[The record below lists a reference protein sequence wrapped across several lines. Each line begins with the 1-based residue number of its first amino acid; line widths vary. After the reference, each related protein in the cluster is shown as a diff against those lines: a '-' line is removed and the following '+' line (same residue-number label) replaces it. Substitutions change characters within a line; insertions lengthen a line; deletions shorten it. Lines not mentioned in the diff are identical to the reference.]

1 MNQVGNKPERHIS
14 LPAMVKGQ
22 KGLVKTKCIVD
33 TGNTLNGSCAI
44 NSEFHRKLGI
54 GFQKIQKKSIGTA
67 KKAAQL
73 TLLGISNPIEVK
85 FEGISTKFL
94 VSPRVIEDLH
104 ADLNLSNLFLKKV
117 GAKMDFSMERTILQ
131 IGDEKTELIQQM
143 QPRKKEKRESR
154 SEDKKPKKRK
164 REKSSGLIHL
174 VTAQADVKCKPNS
187 LTFVPI
193 RRQRG
198 MIRVQTLDEDDT
210 CQPIGALY
218 RNTDKI
224 AILNLGETSRKIYKG
239 NCICQMQYVKRNDEA
254 EARDERVEN
263 IRTETDIDPG
273 SPEEENKIQVLW
285 EQLKLDENKLLAE
298 RPDVREKVFQILR
311 KHWKVFSSEARLIGE
326 TDLIE
331 FEIELEPGTKPHR
344 GKVRPLNPTMK
355 KSLKDQLDLWVKEG
369 VAEECFSP
377 WASPMVPVAK
387 PCGGTRWC
395 VDYRRLNT
403 STVADSYPLPN
414 ISENIDRLAGGK
426 IFSTL
431 DASQA
436 YHTIPVTEGSKKALA
451 FITPFGLYTF
461 ARMPFGARNAGAT
474 YSRFVQLCLDKLRSQ
489 YTMAYL
495 DDIIMF
501 TPTLD
506 LHVEELERVL
516 AMHEQAGIKLNA
528 RKTHLFKE
536 EVDYLGF
543 RIYKDGVKMKESYI
557 EKILQWPSP
566 KSTKEMRS
574 FLGFCGYYRSFIRG
588 YSRLTNEMNAQRSS
602 KKFEW
607 TEQMEKNFKKLK
619 KKFQAM
625 PIRSFPRFDIED
637 PFQMTT
643 DWSRDNVSAILSQ
656 VQDGQERLIAVFGR
670 KTTKGERNYAP
681 WKGELSAMIY
691 GIRKAEHIL
700 RYRPF
705 IANTDASALV
715 HLRRLKALTGILAR
729 WMQELQTYNF
739 TVKHKPGVE
748 NANADGVSRSSH
760 MPEEEPE
767 DWDEGIVADIH
778 EEVNRDLDREVIVNA
793 QKEDPELAQVRR
805 WLTEG
810 KPSHE
815 EAKDLSES
823 LKTYAQQ
830 EIKEEA
836 DGMLVRRVVLN
847 KSTSHVSNVILV
859 PEKFKDAVYYWSHQH
874 TSAGHFS
881 AQPTIMRAKT
891 KWYYP
896 GMFSEL
902 KRKIRSCSA
911 CLAKARVND
920 KDCAYKPRKSGFPGE
935 RLNIDLVGP
944 LPVSPSGCKYILTIE
959 DAFSRF
965 VQAIPIKTKEAKH
978 VADALIERHIC
989 TFGCPLEILSD
1000 QGGEFVNRTW
1010 EELCKRLEIKKKV
1023 TVPYNQ
1029 RSNPVE
1035 RFHRTLN
1042 QILRTFM
1049 DRDDPGWERYLPMSC
1064 LAYNSKCHSATGQ
1077 TPFLV
1082 WMGREA
1088 RLPLDI
1094 IVPTPHQQYETVE
1107 QHTEDVLRRF
1117 QLMYSQVKE
1126 HNEAVFRRNARL
1138 HTGNLHDYKVD
1149 DRVFYY
1155 TGRRI
1160 RGKPLKITFGWLGP
1174 YKVTKKVSDVI
1185 FVLTPADREGD
1196 EVNVHVTRMR
1206 PYFGP
1211 RETGRAIFPGVT
1223 DLEDLGDELAE
1234 ELTSPVVWVRPTD
1247 EFHNVPVK
1255 WGVPAEMIRDLPKK
1269 KVTKDAAQQSE
1280 PVAGAKR
1287 KVHTN
1292 TSASKR
1298 DRSESPTRPARR
1310 NWPQPGRSGTHEPAE
1325 KRDRSEEIDPRPS
1338 RRDGPQPGRS
1348 GTKEPATKR
1357 DRSSSS
1363 SDNEGPV
1370 RNSTGP
1376 ARNRPR
1382 LSQGDKRK
1390 AEETQVSL
1398 KKKLTKLLSE
1408 TESSSSKTSST
1419 SDEESVEAVM
1429 NTEEKHELQ
1438 IRSAQKTTIP
1448 AHGVEH
1454 VKLKTA
1460 EAVPAD
1466 CWLLVF
1472 SRPNLARK
1480 GIKVDAMVRQKE
1492 GEMTAT
1498 VRNEGDREI
1507 RIEKGQRLAQGVLV
1521 PVCGPSTVAGRVAGA
1536 TSLN

>member
-1 MNQVGNKPERHIS
+1 
-14 LPAMVKGQ
+14 
-22 KGLVKTKCIVD
+22 
-33 TGNTLNGSCAI
+33 
-44 NSEFHRKLGI
+44 
-54 GFQKIQKKSIGTA
+54 
-67 KKAAQL
+67 
-73 TLLGISNPIEVK
+73 
-85 FEGISTKFL
+85 
-94 VSPRVIEDLH
+94 
-104 ADLNLSNLFLKKV
+104 
-117 GAKMDFSMERTILQ
+117 MDFNMKRTVLQ
-131 IGDEKTELIQQM
+131 ISDEKTELIQQM
-143 QPRKKEKRESR
+143 QPKTSEKRESR
-154 SEDKKPKKRK
+154 SEDKKLKKRK
-164 REKSSGLIHL
+164 REKSSGLVHL

-187 LTFVPI
+187 LTFVRI
-193 RRQRG
+193 RPQRG
-198 MIRVQTLDEDDT
+198 MIQVYPLDEDDT

-224 AILNLGETSRKIYKG
+224 AILNLGETSRRIYKG

-625 PIRSFPRFDIED
+625 PIRSFPRFDIEE

-896 GMFSEL
+896 GMFSDL

-920 KDCAYKPRKSGFPGE
+920 KDCAHKPRKSGFPGE

-1023 TVPYNQ
+1023 TPPYNQ
-1029 RSNPVE
+1029 RSNPIE

-1117 QLMYSQVKE
+1117 QAMYSQVKE
-1126 HNEAVFRRNARL
+1126 NNEAVFRRNAQL
-1138 HTGNLHDYKVD
+1138 HTGNLHDYKVG
-1149 DRVFYY
+1149 DRVYYY
-1155 TGRRI
+1155 TGRKVK
-1160 RGKPLKITFGWLGP
+1160 GKPLKITFGWLGP
-1174 YKVTKKVSDVI
+1174 
-1185 FVLTPADREGD
+1185 
-1196 EVNVHVTRMR
+1196 
-1206 PYFGP
+1206 
-1211 RETGRAIFPGVT
+1211 
-1223 DLEDLGDELAE
+1223 
-1234 ELTSPVVWVRPTD
+1234 
-1247 EFHNVPVK
+1247 
-1255 WGVPAEMIRDLPKK
+1255 
-1269 KVTKDAAQQSE
+1269 
-1280 PVAGAKR
+1280 
-1287 KVHTN
+1287 
-1292 TSASKR
+1292 
-1298 DRSESPTRPARR
+1298 
-1310 NWPQPGRSGTHEPAE
+1310 
-1325 KRDRSEEIDPRPS
+1325 
-1338 RRDGPQPGRS
+1338 
-1348 GTKEPATKR
+1348 
-1357 DRSSSS
+1357 
-1363 SDNEGPV
+1363 
-1370 RNSTGP
+1370 
-1376 ARNRPR
+1376 
-1382 LSQGDKRK
+1382 
-1390 AEETQVSL
+1390 
-1398 KKKLTKLLSE
+1398 
-1408 TESSSSKTSST
+1408 
-1419 SDEESVEAVM
+1419 
-1429 NTEEKHELQ
+1429 
-1438 IRSAQKTTIP
+1438 
-1448 AHGVEH
+1448 
-1454 VKLKTA
+1454 
-1460 EAVPAD
+1460 
-1466 CWLLVF
+1466 
-1472 SRPNLARK
+1472 
-1480 GIKVDAMVRQKE
+1480 
-1492 GEMTAT
+1492 
-1498 VRNEGDREI
+1498 
-1507 RIEKGQRLAQGVLV
+1507 
-1521 PVCGPSTVAGRVAGA
+1521 
-1536 TSLN
+1536 